1 MRTHR
6 RTFLLAL
13 CGLTLAAFAG
23 STATAN
29 AQRPIIGI
37 SDNKA
42 SMFSSP
48 LFKQLGVKRARLI
61 TPWNSIF
68 TDTAGLDEWIGAA
81 RAGGVEPFIN
91 FNHAA
96 GKQCNKGQRCSGPS
110 VSEYTRA
117 LRAFRARYPDV
128 RVFAAWN
135 EGNHHTQPTG
145 KNPRQAA
152 RYYNAM
158 RANCRGC
165 TIVAA
170 DVLDSSNLADWLKT
184 FKRYARG
191 NPRLWGLHNYS
202 DTNRFRSTG
211 TRTMLKNVR
220 GSIWLTETGGITY
233 FETSDG
239 RVALPRSEARATKA
253 TRYMLALA
261 KKYTRIKRIY
271 NYNWRSDS
279 TNRFDAGLLRPDG
292 SPRPNFQVLAQNKN
306 LIR

>member
-1 MRTHR
+1 MRISR
-6 RTFLLAL
+6 RPFLLAL

-23 STATAN
+23 GAASAN
-29 AQRPIIGI
+29 AAPIVGI
-37 SDNKA
+37 SDNNA
-42 SMFSSP
+42 SMFSNP
-48 LFKQLGVKRARLI
+48 FFKQLGVKRARLI

-68 TDTAGLDEWIGAA
+68 TDTAGLDEWLGAA
-81 RAGGVEPFIN
+81 RANGVEPFVN
-91 FNHAA
+91 FNHAT

-110 VSEYTRA
+110 VAEYTRA
-117 LRAFRARYPDV
+117 LRAFRARYPYV

-145 KNPRQAA
+145 NNPRQAA

-158 RANCRGC
+158 VANCRGC

-191 NPRLWGLHNYS
+191 NPTLWGLHNYS
-202 DTNRFRSTG
+202 DTNRFRSIG

-233 FETSDG
+233 FATSDG
-239 RVALPRSEARATKA
+239 RVALPRSEARAERA
-253 TRYMLALA
+253 TRYMLTLA
-261 KKYTRIKRIY
+261 RRYTRIKRIY
-271 NYNWRSDS
+271 NYNWQSDS

-292 SPRPNFQVLAQNKN
+292 SPRPNYQVLLQNKN